1 MNGRLYKI
9 RMVFVIL
16 FLVTVFVPFQ
26 AVAAHGGGQGN
37 TPQELMANGW
47 VCWPRL
53 INNITHAFCMNPSF
67 DPAFPNVDQ
76 LPASVIN
83 KIFKVSDSTFANPV
97 YLGTSV
103 YLREDLYAG
112 QPCPSN
118 AQPDWVSMI
127 GGRYYNCRHFE

>member
-1 MNGRLYKI
+1 MNHRLYKI
-9 RMVFVIL
+9 SIVLAILVFVSV
-16 FLVTVFVPFQ
+16 FLPFQ
-26 AVAAHGGGQGN
+26 AAGAAGNGQGN

-47 VCWPRL
+47 VCWYRF
-53 INNITHAFCMNPSF
+53 NQYAFCMNPSF
-67 DPAFPNVDQ
+67 DPAFPNVNP
-76 LPASVIN
+76 LPTAVMN
-83 KIFKVSDSTFANPV
+83 KIFKVSDATFADPV

-118 AQPDWVSMI
+118 AQPDWISMI